1 MWIQNK
7 FYLGLFSCGVT
18 YNGFE
23 ILLTTLILVKKKA
36 CFYLMNVNSL
46 TIEVAFFFLRV
57 GAYILCMVLKCV
69 SSKMT
74 IHWSFETS

>member
-1 MWIQNK
+1 MQNK

-36 CFYLMNVNSL
+36 CFCLMNVNSL
-46 TIEVAFFFLRV
+46 TIEVAFFLRV

-69 SSKMT
+69 SSKMG